1 MFWIILLTIYIVG
14 LIITFIVAAVVFNL
28 AFDEWTRF
36 KTYAVILLFSVL
48 WPFGLILGIIN
59 AIIYRD

>member
-1 MFWIILLTIYIVG
+1 MFWTILLTIYIVG
-14 LIITFIVAAVVFNL
+14 LVITFVVAMVVFNL

-36 KTYAVILLFSVL
+36 KTYLVILLFSVL
-48 WPFGLILGIIN
+48 WPLGLILGIIN